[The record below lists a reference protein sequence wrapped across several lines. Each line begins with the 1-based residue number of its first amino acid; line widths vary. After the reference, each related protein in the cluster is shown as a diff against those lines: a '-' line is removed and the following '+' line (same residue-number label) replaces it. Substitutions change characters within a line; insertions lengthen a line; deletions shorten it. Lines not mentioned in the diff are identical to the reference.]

1 MKREILNKSLEKII
15 DGAEVMIVS
24 TNKGTFA
31 GGSSTEITNLLG
43 TIVASLAI
51 NDSFDE
57 EKLRVAI
64 NKGFE
69 IAKSLRANKGAIK
82 SQNFTDFLN
91 DLFRD

>member
-1 MKREILNKSLEKII
+1 MKKEILNKSLDKMF

-31 GGSSTEITNLLG
+31 SGSPTEITSLLG
-43 TIVASLAI
+43 TIVANLAI

-57 EKLRVAI
+57 KKLKVAI
-64 NKGFE
+64 NRGFE
-69 IAKSLRANKGAIK
+69 IAKSLRANKEASK

-91 DLFRD
+91 DLFRN